1 MGYEFN
7 TKQLSRKQRKIEK
20 DTVKR
25 FIKALQKTYKDAWL
39 VYMMEIVTQAGA
51 GFDAGEHPIE
61 VLEAAIK
68 RAEEIKV
75 EFDEDLEANSITI
88 EPK

>member
-1 MGYEFN
+1 MSYQFN
-7 TKQLSRKQRKIEK
+7 TKKLSPKQRKIEK
-20 DTVKR
+20 NAVGR
-25 FIKALQKTYKDAWL
+25 FIKALQHTYKDAWL
-39 VYMMEIVTQAGA
+39 IHMMEIVTQAGEGFKA
-51 GFDAGEHPIE
+51 GDHPIE